1 MTKLCEFFQLSTNE
15 FYTRLRSIFC
25 RHLSFRVTFRCL
37 SSILSIVFLTSLA
50 SEPQLKDLVLEL
62 RHTHGWFYL
71 GVCLGIPQSTLDQI
85 HASYGV
91 SLDATEICKM
101 QLLSTWRDGSSS
113 GCTWSAVVTAL
124 HQTGRAGL
132 AKTIADKYGKKRLC
146 STLHINFIISWMV

>member
-37 SSILSIVFLTSLA
+37 SSILSIPSMVRSILSIVFLTSLA

-85 HASYGV
+85 HVSYGV

-132 AKTIADKYGKKRLC
+132 AKTIADKYGKEHCK
-146 STLHINFIISWMV
+146 